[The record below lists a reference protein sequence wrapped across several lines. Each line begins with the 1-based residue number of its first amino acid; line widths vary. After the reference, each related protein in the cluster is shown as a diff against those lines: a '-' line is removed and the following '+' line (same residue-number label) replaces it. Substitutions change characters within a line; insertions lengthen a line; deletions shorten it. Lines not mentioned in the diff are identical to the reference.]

1 MLLRNLYSFP
11 SSQWELTQPAGSD
24 AEIGQRSG
32 GPEPP
37 SLTHPKSAAG
47 SFSPAVQE
55 GPCRARP
62 HPCPSHAQEL
72 SLQLPGRE
80 VRAPAEGM
88 AALSFKKCIPSSA
101 KPSIFSAL
109 RSTLG
114 FGEGAR
120 AVTVNNLGNGVWR
133 LMSAAVPLRDTER
146 TAWLLGDESHR
157 DTQP

>member
-1 MLLRNLYSFP
+1 MRNLYSFP

-24 AEIGQRSG
+24 AEIGQCSG

-37 SLTHPKSAAG
+37 SLTHPTSAAV
-47 SFSPAVQE
+47 SFSPAVQFE
-55 GPCRARP
+55 GPCRAWP
-62 HPCPSHAQEL
+62 HPCPSYPQEQ
-72 SLQLPGRE
+72 SLQLPGQE

-88 AALSFKKCIPSSA
+88 AAVSFKKCIPSSA

-114 FGEGAR
+114 FGGDAQ
-120 AVTVNNLGNGVWR
+120 AVIVNNLGNGVWR
-133 LMSAAVPLRDTER
+133 LMSAAVPLTDTER
-146 TAWLLGDESHR
+146 TAWLLSAESHS